1 MKNVEL
7 QSTDN
12 NRQGGVRNV
21 QLQTTTDM
29 YKGGVRNVQLQTTTD
44 MYKGGV
50 RNVQLQ
56 TTIQTTTAF
65 IGTKRF
71 QVLLILYRSLYI
83 IHTAVAV
90 H

>member
-1 MKNVEL
+1 VKNVQLQSIDNNRQGGVKNVQL

-12 NRQGGVRNV
+12 NRQ
-21 QLQTTTDM
+21 
-29 YKGGVRNVQLQTTTD
+29 GGVRNVQLQTTTD